1 MSTNK
6 YEEIIKEYLE
16 RECEKDIA
24 LKAAYKADAIH
35 KCFAFI
41 TSQAKKIA
49 VNNCAMVEDVKVYK
63 WARDYYFDILPNEK
77 EKKTAPENDELE
89 EYNYDGYSIFVPQ
102 DVLTIE
108 KQAKDL
114 HQCLVYAGYIDKVIN
129 KKCLLVFVQK
139 DGKSIA
145 TAELYPDNKLGQFYA
160 DELDRKNCRPTQEV
174 KKAFNKWLENKIK
187 LEAEQK
193 KKSA

>member
-16 RECEKDIA
+16 RECEKDSA

-77 EKKTAPENDELE
+77 EKKAAPENDEPE
-89 EYNYDGYSIFVPQ
+89 EYDEEEI
-102 DVLTIE
+102 IE
-108 KQAKDL
+108 AAKEP
-114 HQCLVYAGYIDKVIN
+114 
-129 KKCLLVFVQK
+129 KKN
-139 DGKSIA
+139 G
-145 TAELYPDNKLGQFYA
+145 
-160 DELDRKNCRPTQEV
+160 
-174 KKAFNKWLENKIK
+174 
-187 LEAEQK
+187 K
-193 KKSA
+193 KKQPEPEKEEIEFVGSLF

>member
-16 RECEKDIA
+16 RECEKDSA

-89 EYNYDGYSIFVPQ
+89 EYDEEEIIEAAQVP
-102 DVLTIE
+102 
-108 KQAKDL
+108 
-114 HQCLVYAGYIDKVIN
+114 
-129 KKCLLVFVQK
+129 
-139 DGKSIA
+139 
-145 TAELYPDNKLGQFYA
+145 
-160 DELDRKNCRPTQEV
+160 
-174 KKAFNKWLENKIK
+174 KKA
-187 LEAEQK
+187 AK
-193 KKSA
+193 KKQTEPEKEEIEFVGSLF

>member
-16 RECEKDIA
+16 RECEKDSA

-41 TSQAKKIA
+41 TSQAKKVA

-77 EKKTAPENDELE
+77 EKKAAPENDEPE
-89 EYNYDGYSIFVPQ
+89 EYDEEEIIEAAQVP
-102 DVLTIE
+102 
-108 KQAKDL
+108 
-114 HQCLVYAGYIDKVIN
+114 
-129 KKCLLVFVQK
+129 
-139 DGKSIA
+139 
-145 TAELYPDNKLGQFYA
+145 
-160 DELDRKNCRPTQEV
+160 
-174 KKAFNKWLENKIK
+174 KKA
-187 LEAEQK
+187 AK
-193 KKSA
+193 KKQTEPEKEEIEFVGSLF

>member
-16 RECEKDIA
+16 RECEKDSA

-77 EKKTAPENDELE
+77 EKKAAPENDEPE
-89 EYNYDGYSIFVPQ
+89 EYDEEEI
-102 DVLTIE
+102 IE
-108 KQAKDL
+108 AAQA
-114 HQCLVYAGYIDKVIN
+114 
-129 KKCLLVFVQK
+129 
-139 DGKSIA
+139 
-145 TAELYPDNKLGQFYA
+145 P
-160 DELDRKNCRPTQEV
+160 
-174 KKAFNKWLENKIK
+174 KKA
-187 LEAEQK
+187 AK
-193 KKSA
+193 KKQTEREKEEIEFVGSLF

>member
-16 RECEKDIA
+16 RECEKDSA

-41 TSQAKKIA
+41 TSQAKKVA

-89 EYNYDGYSIFVPQ
+89 EYDEEEI
-102 DVLTIE
+102 IE
-108 KQAKDL
+108 AAKEP
-114 HQCLVYAGYIDKVIN
+114 
-129 KKCLLVFVQK
+129 KKN
-139 DGKSIA
+139 G
-145 TAELYPDNKLGQFYA
+145 
-160 DELDRKNCRPTQEV
+160 
-174 KKAFNKWLENKIK
+174 
-187 LEAEQK
+187 K
-193 KKSA
+193 KKQTEPEKEEIEFVGSLF

>member
-16 RECEKDIA
+16 RECEKDSA

-41 TSQAKKIA
+41 TSQAKKVA

-77 EKKTAPENDELE
+77 EKKAETGNDEPE
-89 EYNYDGYSIFVPQ
+89 EYDEEEI
-102 DVLTIE
+102 IE
-108 KQAKDL
+108 AAKEP
-114 HQCLVYAGYIDKVIN
+114 
-129 KKCLLVFVQK
+129 KK
-139 DGKSIA
+139 
-145 TAELYPDNKLGQFYA
+145 TA
-160 DELDRKNCRPTQEV
+160 
-174 KKAFNKWLENKIK
+174 
-187 LEAEQK
+187 K
-193 KKSA
+193 KKQPEPEKEEIEFVGSLF

>member
-6 YEEIIKEYLE
+6 YEEIIKEYLV
-16 RECEKDIA
+16 RECEKDSA

-89 EYNYDGYSIFVPQ
+89 EYDEEEI
-102 DVLTIE
+102 IE
-108 KQAKDL
+108 APKEP
-114 HQCLVYAGYIDKVIN
+114 
-129 KKCLLVFVQK
+129 KKN
-139 DGKSIA
+139 G
-145 TAELYPDNKLGQFYA
+145 
-160 DELDRKNCRPTQEV
+160 
-174 KKAFNKWLENKIK
+174 
-187 LEAEQK
+187 K
-193 KKSA
+193 KKQTEPEKEEIEFVGSLF